1 MYSLGCRASH
11 PVIWKSPV
19 RPSPRLL
26 LSTAAIALGLGHPA
40 NAQTVTVELD
50 TVVVEGAGTGGEGIS
65 GSQAAGTAPVEGY
78 VARATT
84 TGSKTSTPLAEL
96 PQSVSVVGRE
106 EFEDRG
112 AQKVDEALRYTAG
125 VFTQPFGFD
134 SDTDWFYIRGFDA
147 TQTGVYLD
155 GLNLYQ
161 YGFAGFSI
169 DPFLLERVEVLRG
182 PASVLYGGSNPGG
195 IVNQISKRATGERL
209 RYVEGSLTDDPNGSF
224 AFDMG
229 DKLGAENGP
238 WSIRVL
244 GRVKGGE
251 TQTDYADNFRGM
263 IAPMVAYEPDAQTRL
278 DLYGFFQ
285 YDNLRHTNGFFP
297 YEGTVVDAPFGRIP
311 RDLFYGEPDVDT
323 FVGRQTLLGYE
334 FEKEARDGLTLRSK
348 TRYARTS
355 REEFG
360 PYTFGFYDPATG
372 TGFLPEP
379 VDANSI
385 LGRLNFAH
393 DTTADQLTTD
403 NSATMAFATGEV
415 DHTLL
420 AGLDYKHYRIDQVQ
434 ASGSASPL
442 DPIRPRYGT
451 PLPPLFAPYID
462 ETITLD
468 QLGVY
473 AQEQAKIGGFIATL
487 NGRYDRVWIDRDD
500 RLGADADYDGN
511 EGALSGRA
519 GLAYEF
525 DNGITPYVSVA
536 TFFNPQIGTAGDGRP
551 VENQKGEQY
560 EAGVKYDPTFF
571 DGTFTASVFDLTR
584 RNVVQTDP
592 LTFLPVPIGEVQSR
606 GVELEAKANLTE
618 NWKLTAAVTALDL
631 EITHDIDPALIG
643 NQPFLIPDVTASAW
657 ADYTVTSGSLEGLS
671 AGLGLRYVGESYADN
686 QNTLTVPDATLLD
699 AAIRYERDDRGL
711 SLNVNN
717 LFDKRYVSGCQGA
730 LTCAYGQGREF
741 VLKAHMNW

>member
-1 MYSLGCRASH
+1 M
-11 PVIWKSPV
+11 
-19 RPSPRLL
+19 RPRSRLL
-26 LSTAAIALGLGHPA
+26 LSAAAIALFTGAPA
-40 NAQTVTVELD
+40 LAQTAPIELE
-50 TVVVEGAGTGGEGIS
+50 TVVVEGAGGASGEAIS
-65 GSQAAGTAPVEGY
+65 GSQAAGTAPVDGY

-96 PQSVSVVGRE
+96 PQSVSVIGRE

-112 AQKVDEALRYTAG
+112 AQKVDEVLRYTAG

-195 IVNQISKRATGERL
+195 IVNQISKRATGDRL

-229 DKLGAENGP
+229 DKLGAEDGP

-244 GRVKGGE
+244 GKIKGGE
-251 TQTDYADNFRGM
+251 TQVDYADNFRGM

-311 RDLFYGEPDVDT
+311 RDLFYGEPDVDK

-334 FEKEARDGLTLRSK
+334 YETQAREGLTLRSK
-348 TRYARTS
+348 TRYARTE
-355 REEFG
+355 REEYG
-360 PYTFGFYDPATG
+360 PYTFGFFDPATG

-379 VDANSI
+379 VDGNSI

-393 DTTADQLTTD
+393 DTEADQLTTD
-403 NSATMAFATGEV
+403 NSATMEFATGAV
-415 DHTLL
+415 DHTLV
-420 AGLDYKHYRIDQVQ
+420 AGIDYKHYRIDQVQ

-451 PLPPLFAPYID
+451 PLPPLFSPYID

-468 QLGVY
+468 QLGFY

-500 RLGADADYDGN
+500 RLAADADYDGN

-525 DNGITPYVSVA
+525 DNGITPYVSAA
-536 TFFNPQIGTAGDGRP
+536 TFFNPQVGTAIDGTP
-551 VENQKGEQY
+551 VENQTGEQY
-560 EAGVKYDPTFF
+560 EAGLKYSPTFF

-592 LTFLPVPIGEVQSR
+592 LTFLPVPVGEVQSR
-606 GVELEAKANLTE
+606 GVELEAKANITD
-618 NWKLTAAVTALDL
+618 NWKLTAAFTALDL
-631 EITHDIDPALIG
+631 EITDDIDSTLIG

-686 QNTLTVPDATLLD
+686 QNTLTVPDATLVD
-699 AAIRYERDDRGL
+699 AAIRYEKDDRGL

-717 LFDKRYVSGCQGA
+717 LFDKRYVTGCQGA
-730 LTCAYGQGREF
+730 LTCSYGQGREF